1 MGTRSGDLDPA
12 VVECI
17 ANNEHL
23 TPSETLNVLNKRERP
38 AQAFPGVSSDMRDV
52 RSAAAEGN
60 AMAKVTLDIWA
71 YRIRK
76 YIGAYAAAMGGLDAI
91 IFTAGIGENDG
102 EGRADVLKGLEFLGI
117 KLDAEKNAKVRGVEA
132 EILRAGQQG
141 QGLGHP
147 HQRGV
152 GHRPRHADAHQQVN
166 RFLRR
171 FGGERRLF
179 FHGHAHTCRGK
190 KRAARFPLFPLP
202 FLPARPILRRPAKWR
217 GVRALKR
224 LQPQKKTAPPCMERK
239 AGRSICLGRRS
250 ARYGV

>member
-23 TPSETLNVLNKRERP
+23 TPSETLNVLNKKSGLLGLS
-38 AQAFPGVSSDMRDV
+38 GVSSDMRDV

-76 YIGAYAAAMGGLDAI
+76 YIGAYAAAMGR
-91 IFTAGIGENDG
+91 AGRHHLHCRHRRERRRGPRG
-102 EGRADVLKGLEFLGI
+102 RFEGPRVPRRQAG
-117 KLDAEKNAKVRGVEA
+117 RGKERQGA
-132 EILRAGQQG
+132 RRGGGDLCAGQQG

-171 FGGERRLF
+171 FGGERRAF
-179 FHGHAHTCRGK
+179 STAMRI
-190 KRAARFPLFPLP
+190 
-202 FLPARPILRRPAKWR
+202 PA
-217 GVRALKR
+217 G
-224 LQPQKKTAPPCMERK
+224 EK
-239 AGRSICLGRRS
+239 AGRAVSPLSPSLLTRAAHFATPRHLAGRQDVDKVNRL
-250 ARYGV
+250 AER